1 MPSFPC
7 SRAFVNFQAWLDY
20 YHVFMKQGKAP
31 YLPLDALERTINAQS
46 GHTHCLRDGSIL
58 LLSHYLGLRAKELS
72 GLVIGD
78 VYDFSR
84 RELKEVV
91 SLRASITK
99 GSKFREVFLVNTKA
113 RDSLLRYLLTER
125 GLRHPDAPLFL
136 SQRGSRFSAN
146 TMQRLIAIC
155 YSRAGIDASSH
166 SGRRS
171 FATHL
176 IQNGAD
182 IYSVQLLLGHSSIAT
197 TEKYFTSSPERL
209 KRMASLLA

>member
-1 MPSFPC
+1 
-7 SRAFVNFQAWLDY
+7 
-20 YHVFMKQGKAP
+20 MKQGKAP
-31 YLPLDALERTINAQS
+31 YLPLCALESAIKAQTN
-46 GHTHCLRDGSIL
+46 HTHEIRDSTIL
-58 LLSHYLGLRAKELS
+58 LLSHYLGLRAKELA
-72 GLVIGD
+72 GLLIGD
-78 VYDFSR
+78 VYDFSSR
-84 RELKEVV
+84 QLKEVIA
-91 SLRASITK
+91 LRSAITK
-99 GSKFREVFLVNTKA
+99 GSKYREVFLVNEKA
-113 RDSLLRYLLTER
+113 RTYLLRYLHTER
-125 GLRHPDAPLFL
+125 GLNYPNAPLFL
-136 SQRGSRFSAN
+136 SQRGSGFSAN

-182 IYSVQLLLGHSSIAT
+182 IYSVQLLLGHSSIST